1 MFEAVVFI
9 CLWGHQNWNGCDDL
23 RDTLGPYKTLNEC
36 LEVVEKTKLDIK
48 ENYDSARYVGYT
60 CLPPRAEKKQIK

>member
-9 CLWGHQNWNGCDDL
+9 CLWGHQNWTGCDDL

-36 LEVVEKTKLDIK
+36 LE
-48 ENYDSARYVGYT
+48 SS
-60 CLPPRAEKKQIK
+60 